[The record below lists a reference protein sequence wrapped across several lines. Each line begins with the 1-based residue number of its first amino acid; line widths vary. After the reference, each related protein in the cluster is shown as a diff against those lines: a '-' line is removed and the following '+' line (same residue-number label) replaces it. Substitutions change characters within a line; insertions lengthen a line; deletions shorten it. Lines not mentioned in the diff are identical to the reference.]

1 MKEVTPIL
9 KEKNPYEHNGESLHI
24 SPHQNTT
31 QSVDNEVVTKNKKLY
46 IESSPSNYVTDNQ
59 IVTTIF

>member
-31 QSVDNEVVTKNKKLY
+31 QSVDNKVVTKNKKLY
-46 IESSPSNYVTDNQ
+46 IESSPGN
-59 IVTTIF
+59 